1 MVHTKS
7 LDWGVMG
14 DTWVSGQPCIHHGG
28 REVGKREKRSDWPTW
43 MMFPP
48 QNQSPWLAGSEG
60 GRCQRNKP
68 TGRDWLNC
76 LCLKLKVEHIYLSP
90 WIDLR
95 PEDVGHE
102 SGSLGDR
109 SKSVPGLSV
118 DMVSTLVFHLVTI

>member
-48 QNQSPWLAGSEG
+48 QTNPHGLQAVREEDAKGISQLVGTGSI
-60 GRCQRNKP
+60 
-68 TGRDWLNC
+68 
-76 LCLKLKVEHIYLSP
+76 VYA
-90 WIDLR
+90 
-95 PEDVGHE
+95 
-102 SGSLGDR
+102 
-109 SKSVPGLSV
+109 
-118 DMVSTLVFHLVTI
+118 